1 MKPVPEID
9 SNLQSNETV
18 YDKEKIQSNSEGGF
32 KDVINDM
39 EVDSKEKDNN
49 INNEEKASFEEP
61 LVTAGIGATLALLRQ
76 KGASVYDTESIG
88 GRANDKIINTSTD
101 PGPVIEYYDEFGRL
115 TTSKEAFR
123 LMSHKF
129 HGKKPGKMKTEKKLK
144 KYLEETKR
152 KQAGSA
158 DIQSI
163 NAMQAAQEKLK
174 SAYIMLS
181 SNQSAAV
188 NQAREAV
195 IKEKDSGNSRITML
209 AQAERD
215 PSKKF
220 EPISLGNKR
229 KSDDTQKEEGK
240 SKSLKT
246 KK

>member
-1 MKPVPEID
+1 MKPVLEIVSKPVQSEEIVPD
-9 SNLQSNETV
+9 KENQSN
-18 YDKEKIQSNSEGGF
+18 EGGF
-32 KDVINDM
+32 KDITNM
-39 EVDSKEKDNN
+39 EVDGETDSKIKDVNSTH
-49 INNEEKASFEEP
+49 EEQAGLIAEP
-61 LVTAGIGATLALLRQ
+61 LVNAGIGATLALLKQ

-88 GRANDKIINTSTD
+88 GRSNDKIINTSTD

-144 KYLEETKR
+144 KFLEETKR
-152 KQAGSA
+152 KQVGSA

-195 IKEKDSGNSRITML
+195 TKEKDSGSSRITP
-209 AQAERD
+209 QAERD

-220 EPISLGNKR
+220 EPVSLGNKR
-229 KSDDTQKEEGK
+229 KSDSQKGGK
-240 SKSLKT
+240 SKSTKT
-246 KK
+246 DK